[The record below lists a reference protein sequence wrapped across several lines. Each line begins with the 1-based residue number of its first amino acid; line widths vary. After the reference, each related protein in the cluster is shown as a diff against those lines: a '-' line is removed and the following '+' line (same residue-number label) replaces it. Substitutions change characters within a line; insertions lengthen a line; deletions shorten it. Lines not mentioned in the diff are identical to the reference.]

1 MKNIKKIGVIASI
14 FALALA
20 LLTACGGG
28 EETPSY
34 DVNEVLN
41 TITTA
46 VPIAMPG
53 EIPESELEMIMGLS
67 SEDYVSYAGQM
78 CMAMVSADRVVVIE
92 AAEGKIDAV
101 TEALETFKQSAV
113 AQFELYL
120 PDQYEKAQAG
130 RIVVKGNYVVLA
142 ILGDAIV
149 VEDEGVDAAYVP
161 VDAAIDEAFK

>member
-1 MKNIKKIGVIASI
+1 MKKVLSLIMAGVLSVGM
-14 FALALA
+14 
-20 LLTACGGG
+20 LTACGGK

-53 EIPESELEMIMGLS
+53 EIPESELE
-67 SEDYVSYAGQM
+67 M

-101 TEALETFKQSAV
+101 TEALETFKQSAI

-120 PDQYEKAQAG
+120 PDQYEKAKAG
-130 RIVVKGNYVVLA
+130 RVVVKGNYAVLVIA
-142 ILGDAIV
+142 GDNEVIANQG
-149 VEDEGVDAAYVP
+149 VEEAYKA